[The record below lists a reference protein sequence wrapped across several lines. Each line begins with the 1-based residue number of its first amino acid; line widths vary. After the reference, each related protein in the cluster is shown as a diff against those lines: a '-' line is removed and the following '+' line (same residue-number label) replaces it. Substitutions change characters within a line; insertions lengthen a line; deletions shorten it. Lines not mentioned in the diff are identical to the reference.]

1 MRGDKY
7 FRAVRLYHGLP
18 SLIVVNVIAVFLG
31 VFLLTGKPMLSA
43 FAAAVPSVFL
53 LWRWIVAARQI
64 DQWVCT
70 NCGQRLPK
78 KLYWIYPPGKCP
90 QCGGRVP

>member
-1 MRGDKY
+1 MRGDEY
-7 FRAVRLYHGLP
+7 FRAVRLYRGLP
-18 SLIVVNVIAVFLG
+18 GVVVLTMIVVFLVF
-31 VFLLTGKPMLSA
+31 FSLTGKPALSA
-43 FAAAVPSVFL
+43 VAAAVPSILL